1 MSNSPILGFLRTDAS
16 VTITE
21 LVSVS
26 EANGTAEVC
35 VSPGITGSI
44 TATLSITLQV
54 NDRKAGKKMEFD
66 DIDCIEFL

>member
-1 MSNSPILGFLRTDAS
+1 M
-16 VTITE
+16 
-21 LVSVS
+21 S

-35 VSPGITGSI
+35 VSPGITGNI

-54 NDRKAGKKMEFD
+54 NDSKAGKKVKFD